1 MSNVLDFSIR
11 FMLSYI
17 VFCYF
22 DLALNKKCPDKEI
35 QPWKESMLQHER
47 VSDNVYSFQSEIYA
61 QVTAG
66 AVIGPNWAVLIDT
79 LSTPEESLAIR
90 DFIEQELEVPVRYII
105 NTHYHA
111 DHSWGNCFFP
121 GTTVISHSLC
131 RQLLEERGISSLEEV
146 KKQNLAFRQV
156 KIVLPHITF
165 NENVLNLRVGKK
177 SLTLMSLPGHSAD
190 NVGVLV
196 EEDRVLF
203 AGDSF
208 MPMPYIVDG
217 DIEEMISSY
226 KKIGKMGLEN
236 VVQGHGD
243 IVLRGE
249 IEGSIKEN
257 LAYLSAIRKSVRK
270 ASRRKYPF
278 EMLDEIGVDECG
290 KSRVLIGGLA
300 PELHRR
306 NLRALYRQL
315 YGEPLTPEDDYEDYY
330 EEDEE

>member
-1 MSNVLDFSIR
+1 
-11 FMLSYI
+11 
-17 VFCYF
+17 
-22 DLALNKKCPDKEI
+22 
-35 QPWKESMLQHER
+35 MLQHER

-66 AVIGPNWAVLIDT
+66 AVIGPSWAVLIDT

-90 DFIEQELEVPVRYII
+90 DFIEKELEVPVRYII

-121 GTTVISHSLC
+121 GTTVLSHSLC
-131 RQLLEERGISSLEEV
+131 RQLLEERGIPSLQEV
-146 KKQNLAFRQV
+146 KKQNLGFRQV
-156 KIVLPHITF
+156 NIVLPHITF
-165 NENVLNLRVGKK
+165 SENTMNIRVGKK
-177 SLTLMSLPGHSAD
+177 NLTLLSLPGHSAD

-217 DIEEMISSY
+217 DIEDMITSY

-315 YGEPLTPEDDYEDYY
+315 YGEPLVL
-330 EEDEE
+330 EDEYDEYYDDDEE

>member
-1 MSNVLDFSIR
+1 
-11 FMLSYI
+11 
-17 VFCYF
+17 
-22 DLALNKKCPDKEI
+22 
-35 QPWKESMLQHER
+35 MLQHER

-66 AVIGPNWAVLIDT
+66 AVIGPSWAVLIDT

-90 DFIEQELEVPVRYII
+90 DFIEKELEVPVRYII

-121 GTTVISHSLC
+121 GTTVLSHSLC
-131 RQLLEERGISSLEEV
+131 RQLLEERGIPSLQEV
-146 KKQNLAFRQV
+146 KKQNVGFRQV
-156 KIVLPHITF
+156 NIVLPHITF
-165 NENVLNLRVGKK
+165 SENTMNLRVGKK
-177 SLTLMSLPGHSAD
+177 NLTLLSLPGHSAD

-217 DIEEMISSY
+217 DIEDMITSY

-315 YGEPLTPEDDYEDYY
+315 YGEPLVL
-330 EEDEE
+330 EDEYDEYYDDEE